1 MALFRT
7 LEQGAVALLA
17 TSTLVVEMIVVTRLG
32 TDIALNVT
40 TAFAGAS
47 HLVAAF
53 FLDKRGAALV
63 AFADEG
69 SRHSLFYL
77 PPQID
82 TSLDG
87 CLLTGFRYVCF
98 VVTKPATRD
107 FAVVVSATELPVD
120 VDRRVLLCIATKG
133 AVGEVGQFGHA
144 QIGLLFNSIDCRSQ
158 FLIQELLALAMR
170 KPSRAPIHGH
180 AFKFV
185 L

>member
-17 TSTLVVEMIVVTRLG
+17 TSTLVVEMIVVARLG
-32 TDIALNVT
+32 TDVALNVT
-40 TAFAGAS
+40 TTFAGAS

-53 FLDKRGAALV
+53 FFDKGGAALV
-63 AFADEG
+63 AFTDECF
-69 SRHSLFYL
+69 RHSLFYL
-77 PPQID
+77 PSQVD

-87 CLLTGFRYVCF
+87 RLLTGIRYVCF
-98 VVTKPATRD
+98 VFTKPATRD
-107 FAVVVSATELPVD
+107 LALVVSAPEFPVD
-120 VDRRVLLCIATKG
+120 VDWRVLLCIMAKG

-170 KPSRAPIHGH
+170 EPSRTPIHGH